1 MKKQVTHSREEET
14 IDAKARWFQSLS
26 LEERADL
33 LNSYTDM
40 ILEINPK
47 IVEQK
52 VFNRLREVFA
62 SFQRHKVKYLLIHW
76 G

>member
-1 MKKQVTHSREEET
+1 MKKQVTHDRQEEAIE
-14 IDAKARWFQSLS
+14 AKARWFQSLS
-26 LEERADL
+26 IKERAEL

-52 VFNRLREVFA
+52 GAQSAKGRICIVSKA
-62 SFQRHKVKYLLIHW
+62 
-76 G
+76 